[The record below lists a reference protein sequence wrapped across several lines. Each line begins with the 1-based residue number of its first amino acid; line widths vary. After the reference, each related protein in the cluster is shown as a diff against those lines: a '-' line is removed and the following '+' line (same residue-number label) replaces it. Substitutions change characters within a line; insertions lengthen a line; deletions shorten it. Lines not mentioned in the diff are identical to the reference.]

1 MFVTVLVMDDAVV
14 VRKRIVAM
22 LSEVKEIDQ
31 ILEADTT
38 QSAANLI
45 EAYQP
50 RVIIL
55 DIQVPGTT
63 ELRNGIDV
71 LKWVRHRYPHMHV
84 IMISNFDIPRYRD
97 TCNASGAAHFFD
109 KSSEFEQLP
118 HAVKDLLADVAA

>member
-1 MFVTVLVMDDAVV
+1 MVVNVLVMDDANV
-14 VRKRIVAM
+14 VRERIVEM
-22 LSEVKEIDQ
+22 LSEFQIGE

-38 QSAANLI
+38 QTAASLI
-45 EAYQP
+45 EKHQP
-50 RVIIL
+50 RVAIL

-71 LKWVRHRYPHMHV
+71 LKWIRNRYPSTAV

-118 HAVKDLLADVAA
+118 YAVKHLLGI

>member
-1 MFVTVLVMDDAVV
+1 MVVNVLVMDDANV
-14 VRKRIVAM
+14 VRERIVEM
-22 LSEVKEIDQ
+22 LGELQIGE

-38 QSAANLI
+38 QTAASLI
-45 EAYQP
+45 EKHQP
-50 RVIIL
+50 RVAIL

-71 LKWVRHRYPHMHV
+71 LKWIRNRYPSTAV

-118 HAVKDLLADVAA
+118 CAVKHLLGI